1 MNNEEVLHDL
11 YIRSKATI
19 EVLEVNMVR
28 PDINSEI
35 LFNHYQEVNKK
46 NVIKLLIR
54 CKKLYNARNE
64 SMNILKKVMEA
75 EWIMQPK
82 GLVWRVL

>member
-1 MNNEEVLHDL
+1 
-11 YIRSKATI
+11 
-19 EVLEVNMVR
+19 MVR

-75 EWIMQPK
+75 EWIK
-82 GLVWRVL
+82 